1 MQIITDPGQFQ
12 EQCFRQ
18 RCAGKVSALVPT
30 MGFYH
35 QGHLDLMRWARQ
47 QADLVLVS
55 LFVNPAQFGPN
66 EDFQTYPRDFERD
79 RELAEEQGADVL
91 FAPRSSD
98 LYSENHA
105 TWVNVPELGRNLCGR
120 SRPHFFQGVC
130 TIVAKLLN
138 LALPTM
144 AVFGEKDW
152 QQLAIVTRMVAD
164 LDLPVQIVG
173 RPIVREEDGLAMSS
187 RNAYLTS
194 EERLEAAGIY
204 AGLKKARDWV
214 AAGELESATII
225 SRLQD
230 VFAAEV
236 PSGRIDY
243 VEVVDP
249 LTLERVDKVISEAL
263 LAVAVQLGQARL
275 IDNILLTR

>member
-1 MQIITDPGQFQ
+1 MQIVTDPGQFQ

-18 RCAGKVSALVPT
+18 RCGGKVTALVPT

-79 RELAEEQGADVL
+79 RALAEEQGVDVL
-91 FAPRSSD
+91 FAPQSSD

-187 RNAYLTS
+187 RNAYLKR

-214 AAGELESATII
+214 ASGEVESATII

-230 VFAAEV
+230 VYAAEV

-243 VEVVDP
+243 VDVVDP

-263 LAVAVQLGQARL
+263 LAVAVHLGQARL
-275 IDNILLTR
+275 IDNILLKR